1 MSKHQTHLE
10 GLLKHR
16 LLAPPSGFLIQK
28 VWGGGQELAFLI
40 CSQVMSCGLRGS
52 SMEKHCLPPLSHLY
66 SRRVIAACLTNMWD
80 PMSQWRVKR
89 AAHVG
94 RVSVCVLL
102 AYGSVAVQNL
112 SRQYSCFPVLPRPL
126 DVDGEQGIREA
137 APGNAVFCDKAS
149 SPRGC
154 G

>member
-1 MSKHQTHLE
+1 
-10 GLLKHR
+10 
-16 LLAPPSGFLIQK
+16 
-28 VWGGGQELAFLI
+28 
-40 CSQVMSCGLRGS
+40 
-52 SMEKHCLPPLSHLY
+52 MEKHCLPPPSHLY
-66 SRRVIAACLTNMWD
+66 SRRGIACLTDMWD

-126 DVDGEQGIREA
+126 DVDGEQGICEA

-149 SPRGC
+149 GHRGC